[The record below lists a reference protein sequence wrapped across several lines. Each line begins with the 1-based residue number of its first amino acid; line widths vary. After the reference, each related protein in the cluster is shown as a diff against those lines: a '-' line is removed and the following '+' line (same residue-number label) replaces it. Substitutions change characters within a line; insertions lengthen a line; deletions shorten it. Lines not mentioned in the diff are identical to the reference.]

1 MMIVRYINLLQNEN
15 SYIYCLFTYSI
26 IINLLVLVGG
36 GEMGHT
42 FLHINFAQGCSRVLQ
57 QQFGWKPRRR
67 PMPMSFIL
75 LPFFVI
81 VVFLIIV
88 IVIVLFVILV
98 TFVCIFKWSRTKC
111 PFLQAGPYF

>member
-1 MMIVRYINLLQNEN
+1 
-15 SYIYCLFTYSI
+15 
-26 IINLLVLVGG
+26 
-36 GEMGHT
+36 
-42 FLHINFAQGCSRVLQ
+42 
-57 QQFGWKPRRR
+57 
-67 PMPMSFIL
+67 MSFIL